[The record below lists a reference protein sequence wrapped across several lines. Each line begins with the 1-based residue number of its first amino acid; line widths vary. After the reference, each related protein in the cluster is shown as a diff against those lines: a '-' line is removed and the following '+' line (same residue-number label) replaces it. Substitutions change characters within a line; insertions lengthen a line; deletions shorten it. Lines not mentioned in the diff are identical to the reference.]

1 MLSDKPNRR
10 DFLKGTGILIVGF
23 SLPSFLRTADAQS
36 ATSPKTVA
44 LDEVDA
50 YLAIDRTGRVT
61 LYSGKVE
68 LGTGVST
75 ALPQILAEELD
86 VPLARIAL
94 IEGDTALTPA
104 QGKTWGSL
112 TIQAGGI
119 QIRQA
124 AATARQ
130 ALVEQASKTFFGVP
144 VDDLY
149 VEDGIVRSKGAC
161 GGTGACNNV

>member
-1 MLSDKPNRR
+1 MLSGKPTRR
-10 DFLKGTGILIVGF
+10 DFLQGTGILVVSF
-23 SLPSFLRTADAQS
+23 SLPSFLGTVDAQS
-36 ATSPKTVA
+36 AASPKTVA

-50 YLAIDRTGRVT
+50 FLAIDSSGRVT

-75 ALPQILAEELD
+75 ALTQIVAEELD
-86 VPLARIAL
+86 VPLAGVAL
-94 IEGDTALTPA
+94 IEGDTTLTPA

-130 ALVEQASKTFFGVP
+130 ALLQGAEKRLGVP
-144 VDDLY
+144 AGDL
-149 VEDGIVRSKGAC
+149 GICRLKP
-161 GGTGACNNV
+161 

>member
-1 MLSDKPNRR
+1 M
-10 DFLKGTGILIVGF
+10 
-23 SLPSFLRTADAQS
+23 
-36 ATSPKTVA
+36 A

-50 YLAIDRTGRVT
+50 FLAMDRTGRVT

-75 ALPQILAEELD
+75 ALPQIVAEELD
-86 VPLARIAL
+86 VPLKSIAL
-94 IEGDTALTPA
+94 IEGDTSLTPA

-112 TIQAGGI
+112 TIQVGGM

-130 ALVEQASKTFFGVP
+130 ALLQEAGKRLGVP
-144 VDDLY
+144 ARRSHRRAGY
-149 VEDGIVRSKGAC
+149 VERAMAASIYLWRPYRRQELFAEG
-161 GGTGACNNV
+161 